1 MEYFYLLLSM
11 ALLVTGTFCYGIW
24 FILGYFN
31 LNPLNR
37 LQNRLCWMESICVPM
52 LCIGSVATFSL
63 PNFEVASEID
73 LSDNSLTNSNSLEN
87 SSIDLSTFE
96 FSLNLTSLTLGIQ
109 VLLVFLVVYL
119 FQNLKSALVELYNKY
134 KPSLAQQ
141 NGQRQA
147 RTRTQVQPRHPGEAV

>member
-1 MEYFYLLLSM
+1 
-11 ALLVTGTFCYGIW
+11 
-24 FILGYFN
+24 
-31 LNPLNR
+31 
-37 LQNRLCWMESICVPM
+37 M

-119 FQNLKSALVELYNKY
+119 FQNLKSALVELNNKY
-134 KPSLAQQ
+134 NSLAQQ

-147 RTRTQVQPRHPGEAV
+147 PSRTQVQPRHPGEAV